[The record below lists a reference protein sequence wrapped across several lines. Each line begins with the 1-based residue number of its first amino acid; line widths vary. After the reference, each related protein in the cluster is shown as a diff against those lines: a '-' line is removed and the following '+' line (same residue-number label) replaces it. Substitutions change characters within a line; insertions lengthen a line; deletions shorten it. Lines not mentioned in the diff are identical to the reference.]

1 MDSMLRF
8 ENVTKSYQGQRV
20 LENLNI
26 EVRSGEF
33 LTLLGP
39 SGCGKTT
46 CLNLT
51 AGFIKPDS
59 GSISLRGR
67 VVNDLPPRKRNL
79 SMVFQTWAL
88 FPHMTAFDNVAFGLV
103 VRKHPKSVIEPKVL
117 EMLDLVRLRDS
128 AHKYPS
134 QLSGGMRQ
142 RLALARALAVD
153 PSILL
158 LDEPLSALDAALRKE
173 MQVEIKRIQ
182 EKLKVTTIFVT
193 HNQEE
198 ALTMSDRIGVM
209 RGGRI
214 VRIDTPHELYTD
226 PRSRFV
232 CTFMSDVNIF
242 EGTVE
247 GIEGSLAAV
256 RTGPDLIRFQPRNG
270 TKVGAKVCLAV
281 RPERVTLERKLQPG
295 NTDNCIPSVI
305 RDLVYSGSSIQY
317 WLESGE
323 RELIACEYRKPRG
336 EALLQ
341 PGEAV
346 NLCFQPQDLMQL
358 DQE

>member
-1 MDSMLRF
+1 MDPILRF
-8 ENVTKSYQGQRV
+8 ESVTKSFQGQCV
-20 LENLNI
+20 LESLNL

-51 AGFIKPDS
+51 AGFLKPDS
-59 GSISLRGR
+59 GTITLRGQ

-88 FPHMTAFDNVAFGLV
+88 FPHMTAYDNVAFGLV
-103 VRKHPKSVIEPKVL
+103 VRKRPKSVIEPTVFQ
-117 EMLDLVRLRDS
+117 MLDLVRLRSS
-128 AHKYPS
+128 ANKYPS

-142 RLALARALAVD
+142 RLALARALAVE
-153 PSILL
+153 PGILL

-182 EKLKVTTIFVT
+182 EKLRVTTIFVT

-209 RGGRI
+209 RGGKI

-226 PRSRFV
+226 PQSRFV
-232 CTFMSDVNIF
+232 CTFMGDVNIF
-242 EGTVE
+242 EGRVE
-247 GIEGSLAAV
+247 GIEGPSAV
-256 RTGPDLIRFQPRNG
+256 MRSGPHLVRFPPRNG
-270 TKVGAKVCLAV
+270 LKVGAEVCVAI
-281 RPERVTLERKLQPG
+281 RPERVTLEKKLPPG
-295 NTDNCIPSVI
+295 IDNYIPAVV

-317 WLESGE
+317 WLESDG
-323 RELIACEYRKPRG
+323 REFTAFEYRKPRG
-336 EALLQ
+336 EALPQ

-346 NLCFQPQDLMQL
+346 NLCFQPEDLMLL
-358 DQE
+358 DRD